1 MDSFG
6 PLRQLIAL
14 AETGN
19 FRKAGERLGVTHSAI
34 SQSLNRLES
43 EYGVEL
49 FSRQRNK
56 AVPTAFGQRLI
67 EGATAT
73 LKEMDHAARDIQ
85 LMRNLEGGRLIIGVD
100 PNIGETLLAPALGR
114 LMNSHPM
121 LKFTVDICGWDEI
134 EETLRNGRADLYVGL
149 APDRRAMGIS
159 YRKLKLLPPTV
170 ACSSQHPL
178 AGQNPADLHELLKY
192 PIIGGSAP
200 DWFFEKINEVY
211 PGEFESIEAMRSIF
225 LTTQD
230 LGLLRNLLLTTN
242 AIALVSKSLIGK
254 ELESGALCLL
264 NMEPFPFDSVIPG
277 VIAYVEG
284 RPLPP
289 SASRLFSEI
298 ELFLDQAWQRL
309 EQLPSAPC
317 KNR

>member
-34 SQSLNRLES
+34 SQSLNRLEG

-67 EGATAT
+67 EAAAAT
-73 LKEMDHAARDIQ
+73 LKEMDNAARDIQ
-85 LMRNLEGGRLIIGVD
+85 LMRNLESGRLIIGVD
-100 PNIGETLLAPALGR
+100 PNIGETLLAPALAR

-121 LKFTVDICGWDEI
+121 LKFTVDICSWHEI
-134 EETLRNGRADLYVGL
+134 EEKLKNGQTDLYVGL
-149 APDRRAMGIS
+149 APDRRALGIT
-159 YRKLKLLPPTV
+159 YRELKLLPPIV
-170 ACSSQHPL
+170 ACSSKHPV
-178 AGQNPADLHELLKY
+178 AGQSRTDLRELLKY

-200 DWFFEKINEVY
+200 DWFLEKIIEVY
-211 PGEFESIEAMRSIF
+211 PGVFESIDALRSIF

-242 AIALVSKSLIGK
+242 AIALVSKSLVGND
-254 ELESGALCLL
+254 LEAGTLTKLSVD
-264 NMEPFPFDSVIPG
+264 PFPFDGVIPG

-289 SASRLFSEI
+289 SAGRLFSEM
-298 ELFLDQAWQRL
+298 ELFLDQAWR
-309 EQLPSAPC
+309 
-317 KNR
+317 RIG